1 MKTIPFATALMVL
14 TCTSAAVAQS
24 VNYSFDNFDTRN
36 GVQVQVEPAR
46 PLVIGARKGSRAKG
60 LITAPQVRTAS
71 VESMVQPTSM
81 SVNSFNASGIAS
93 SLHGF
98 TTGYAEVDGYITES
112 AQRNKIDPLLL
123 YSIMHQESS
132 FKRRA
137 ISPKG
142 ARGLMQLMPGTAA
155 RFGVSN
161 IFDPKQN
168 IEGGARYVS
177 FLLNRFN
184 GDLSLTLAGYNA
196 GEGAVDK
203 YGWRIPPYAETQE
216 YVRRISRRYNL
227 LRDPNAALYA
237 PSLTRSQVARL
248 NEKQA
253 TPLNMY
259 ERSVLTVRLPDGRLQ
274 LMSQ

>member
-1 MKTIPFATALMVL
+1 
-14 TCTSAAVAQS
+14 
-24 VNYSFDNFDTRN
+24 
-36 GVQVQVEPAR
+36 
-46 PLVIGARKGSRAKG
+46 
-60 LITAPQVRTAS
+60 
-71 VESMVQPTSM
+71 MVQPTSM
-81 SVNSFNASGIAS
+81 SVNSFNASEIAS
-93 SLHGF
+93 SLRGF

-203 YGWRIPPYAETQE
+203 YGWCIPPYAETQE

-237 PSLTRSQVARL
+237 PSLSRSQVARL